1 MQQKSGHCS
10 LSLTKELGKASNIL
24 KDKHEFLVLINFSED
39 DLNLWLFL
47 LMLNFRLIPNMVSK
61 RRII

>member
-47 LMLNFRLIPNMVSK
+47 LMLNFR
-61 RRII
+61 